1 MSTVDSDGV
10 RLAVEVVGEGDPVT
24 VVGHGLTQSRR
35 DLGLVAPFLP
45 GTKVLFDFRGHG
57 ESERPGPGH
66 YSMGHFASDVHNV
79 AEAFG
84 ATCAAGTSLGA
95 GATLRLL
102 CHQPDRFEKLVIIL
116 PARLGSGARAGLLR
130 LADLLES
137 HPLGRV
143 ADIVI
148 AEEEAAGRFDGFP
161 ASKELR
167 RQSILAMNRDGIPL
181 AIRECI
187 DDPPIR
193 DPEPI
198 TRVSASALVIAQEGD
213 PVHDAE
219 VARELTEILPRAE
232 LLLFA
237 DRFALIRQ
245 IPALVSRVGA
255 FLASEVGA
263 GEVAEGSA

>member
-1 MSTVDSDGV
+1 MSTVLSDGV

-35 DLGLVAPFLP
+35 DLGLLAPFLP

-57 ESERPGPGH
+57 ESQRPGPGH
-66 YSMGHFASDVHNV
+66 YSMDDFAADVDNV

-102 CHQPDRFEKLVIIL
+102 CHRPDRFRKLVVIL
-116 PARLGSGARAGLLR
+116 PARLGSEARAGLLR

-137 HPLGRV
+137 HPLERV
-143 ADIVI
+143 ADMVI
-148 AEEEAAGRFDGFP
+148 EEEEAAGRFENFP
-161 ASKELR
+161 AARELR

-193 DPEPI
+193 DPDPI
-198 TRVSASALVIAQEGD
+198 TRVTASALVIAQEGD
-213 PVHDAE
+213 PVHDAD
-219 VARELTEILPRAE
+219 VARELTKILPQAE
-232 LLLFA
+232 LLLFP
-237 DRFALIRQ
+237 DRFSLIRE
-245 IPALVSRVGA
+245 IPAVVSRASA
-255 FLASEVGA
+255 FLAP
-263 GEVAEGSA
+263 